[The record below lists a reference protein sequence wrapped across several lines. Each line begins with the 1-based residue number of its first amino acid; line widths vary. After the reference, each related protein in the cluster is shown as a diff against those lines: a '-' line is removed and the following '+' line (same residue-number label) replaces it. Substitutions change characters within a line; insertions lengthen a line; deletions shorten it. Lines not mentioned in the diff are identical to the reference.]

1 MTSLRLIATAA
12 VCLTAGSVIG
22 YKYAEKKLLAEFE
35 ERLVRETNVLRRMYK
50 PDYET
55 AQAMV
60 EELHGKAVKAM
71 VEYQNGTDES
81 LMVPPQEPKEPVA
94 YHKIK
99 PSTVEIA
106 KKEEK
111 VVERS
116 VFEPSDDRGEIYVIS
131 AQENAEGS
139 YEDVTWTYYA
149 GDGVV
154 TDIHEDRIEDYDKYI
169 GNDFVNHFGGVSGDE
184 NVVYIRNEVLLIDY
198 EILRDLRSYRKA
210 VLEEEDP
217 PQRPSQRFSPGN

>member
-71 VEYQNGTDES
+71 QEYQNGTDES

-139 YEDVTWTYYA
+139 YEDVTGWTYYA

-154 TDIHEDRIEDYDKYI
+154 TDIHEDRIEDFEKYI
-169 GNDFVNHFGGVSGDE
+169 GTDFVNHFGDD
-184 NVVYIRNEVLLIDY
+184 NTLYIRNEVLLIDY
-198 EILRDLRSYRKA
+198 EIVRSHGSYRQE
-210 VLEEEDP
+210 VLGEEEP
-217 PQRPSQRFSPGN
+217 PPPRPSQRFSPGS